1 MADQSPNTIFA
12 LRAMRLVPLRYGL
25 SLCYFRFSGVKLFIT
40 HILDWWMHV
49 LGIDHKLYNYVK
61 KTTIRIVLQKINEFR
76 HDS

>member
-25 SLCYFRFSGVKLFIT
+25 FLCYFRFSGVKLFIT

-49 LGIDHKLYNYVK
+49 LDIDHKLYNYVK